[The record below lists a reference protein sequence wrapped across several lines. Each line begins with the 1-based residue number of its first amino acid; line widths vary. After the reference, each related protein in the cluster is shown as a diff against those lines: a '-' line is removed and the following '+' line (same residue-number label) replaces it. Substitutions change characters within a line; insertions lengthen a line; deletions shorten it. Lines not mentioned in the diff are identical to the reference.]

1 MCAVAGKA
9 FYDFIAIFIE
19 LIARF
24 ICCDSSSAQEK
35 EKKEEKK
42 IICGTLYKIN
52 YVQNSL

>member
-35 EKKEEKK
+35 EKKKEKRK
-42 IICGTLYKIN
+42 
-52 YVQNSL
+52 